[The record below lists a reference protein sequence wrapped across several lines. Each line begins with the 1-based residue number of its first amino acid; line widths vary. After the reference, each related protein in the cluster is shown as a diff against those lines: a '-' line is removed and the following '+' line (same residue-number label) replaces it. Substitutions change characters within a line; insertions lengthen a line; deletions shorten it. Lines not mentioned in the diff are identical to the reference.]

1 MRLNALL
8 LCRDQQSLRTLA
20 AALDELEIEPEVC
33 LSSQDALELLAHGHY
48 SSLILDFDMPGA
60 LQVARLARLA
70 PPQRRPVVFA
80 MIGARTGIANALQ
93 AGANFVLYKPLV
105 FEQVTRSLR
114 AGRGFMRPDRRRSPR
129 QKLETLVYL
138 QFGVAALPAIV
149 LDVNEQGLALQAPE
163 PLPPVE
169 RVPLRFVLPG
179 TEYMVEA
186 TGEMIWADDEGR
198 VGMLFAHLAPSAK
211 KHLKEWLAKKSPK
224 KRVARPVGHAEK
236 SRTSLQVS
244 H

>member
-8 LCRDQQSLRTLA
+8 LCREQQPLRTLA
-20 AALDELEIEPEVC
+20 VALDELGIESEVC
-33 LSSQDALELLAHGHY
+33 LSSQDVLELLAHGHY
-48 SSLILDFDMPGA
+48 SALVLDFDVPGA
-60 LQVARLARLA
+60 IQVARLARLA

-80 MIGARTGIANALQ
+80 MIGVRTGIANALQ
-93 AGANFVLYKPLV
+93 AGANFVLYKPLI
-105 FEQVTRSLR
+105 FEQVMRSLR
-114 AGRGFMRPDRRRSPR
+114 AGHGFMRPDRRRSPR
-129 QKLETLVYL
+129 QKVETLVYL

-163 PLPPVE
+163 PLPAVD

-198 VGMLFAHLAPSAK
+198 VGMLFANLPSGAK
-211 KHLKEWLAKKSPK
+211 KHLKEWLHRKAPKKKSA
-224 KRVARPVGHAEK
+224 RSVAPPEK
-236 SRTSLQVS
+236 SRAPLRLS